1 MLPIALLLMFMVLL
15 CGVLFAVWRY
25 WNNLTRL
32 SPEEEEYDERVA
44 AMNERQANR
53 LSDEQLRTPLTD
65 DEAWNIMVRRGQ
77 RQPRRRSRYSRGDER
92 RPAGRRDRYGG
103 DLARRADERHERSS
117 DAARR
122 LEERRRS
129 RNQSD

>member
-1 MLPIALLLMFMVLL
+1 VLPIALLLLFIVLL

-25 WNNLTRL
+25 WDNLTRL

-53 LSDEQLRTPLTD
+53 LSDDQIRTPVTD

-77 RQPRRRSRYSRGDER
+77 REPRRRSRYSRSDER
-92 RPAGRRDRYGG
+92 RPAARRDRYGG
-103 DLARRADERHERSS
+103 DLARRADERRERSN

-122 LEERRRS
+122 IEERRRS
-129 RNQSD
+129 REQRD

>member
-1 MLPIALLLMFMVLL
+1 M
-15 CGVLFAVWRY
+15 
-25 WNNLTRL
+25 
-32 SPEEEEYDERVA
+32 A

-92 RPAGRRDRYGG
+92 RPAGRHDRYGG
-103 DLARRADERHERSS
+103 DLARRADERRERSG
-117 DAARR
+117 DPPRR
-122 LEERRRS
+122 LGRRS
-129 RNQSD
+129 RDRSE